1 MRACGKGRELGLHTC
16 PACSAAKTTE
26 GDAGTVEAAVRDGL
40 GRPAC
45 REKDLGGDGQHR
57 LGLLREHNTDHT
69 HHAARGRR
77 EGALDT
83 RTELSTPTKTPATDV
98 GSRVRERWRCASR
111 EGARGRETDGDTT
124 HGRRNSRR
132 KVRSQGRRPPEL
144 PRAPS
149 RKVKAEVV
157 ARREAKATSGRLR
170 TTWPSCMLPHRAPPL
185 PPPPGSRRGPVNGP
199 LPGASP
205 LPRSLWAGARPVARR
220 ATTATAAH
228 RCPLP
233 PPRGAVTGA
242 RRWARRRV
250 LRRPRASARPPHLR
264 PLGPAIPLF
273 PVHGEAEATY
283 GRATGGP
290 PSDQVYGA
298 SRTTQPQFPLAQW
311 RLSATGCGHRGHT
324 SRLA

>member
-1 MRACGKGRELGLHTC
+1 MCLPRGGKEEKQTWTQHTGCGT
-16 PACSAAKTTE
+16 
-26 GDAGTVEAAVRDGL
+26 
-40 GRPAC
+40 
-45 REKDLGGDGQHR
+45 
-57 LGLLREHNTDHT
+57 
-69 HHAARGRR
+69 GRR
-77 EGALDT
+77 
-83 RTELSTPTKTPATDV
+83 
-98 GSRVRERWRCASR
+98 
-111 EGARGRETDGDTT
+111 
-124 HGRRNSRR
+124 SRR

-185 PPPPGSRRGPVNGP
+185 PPPPPGSRRGPVNGP

-205 LPRSLWAGARPVARR
+205 PPPSLWAGARPVARR

-233 PPRGAVTGA
+233 PPPGAVTGA

-250 LRRPRASARPPHLR
+250 LRRPRATARPPHLR

-273 PVHGEAEATY
+273 PVHSEAEATY

-290 PSDQVYGA
+290 TSAPGVRLLKDDTAQIPARAVAFVGYRAPSPGA
-298 SRTTQPQFPLAQW
+298 HIRSGLTA
-311 RLSATGCGHRGHT
+311 H
-324 SRLA
+324 